1 MIDSVDERHGK
12 VCVST
17 AAALRLQTGCRRMWL
32 ERSDEHPSSPGGG
45 VTPCPTSGGERGG
58 SAQRDADGRSTTP
71 NGGGGRCPAVEL
83 TFTQMSQ
90 HGPHT
95 NDLPR
100 AGGHTQTISVT
111 IDPIRTIALRK
122 IYHSGRR
129 EVRAVDGVDLAVDEG
144 QFFGLLGPNG
154 AGKSTI
160 IGMLTTRVLPTSGV
174 AQVYGVDVVSS
185 PARVKQLIGVASQA
199 NTLDRSLTVVENLEF
214 HCRYYGIRAREA
226 RRRARELLE
235 QFHLMERA
243 DAMVSHLSGGM
254 AQRLMVA
261 RALAHRPPVLF
272 LDEPT
277 SGIDP
282 QSRINLWDILRDLH
296 KNGQTILL
304 TTHYMEEADALC
316 ERVAIIDHGRILADN
331 SPDELKRSIGTDA
344 VLTVLYDGD
353 AAAIARGLEGFPG
366 LRRVEQDGS
375 TLRLVT
381 ADTGDVIGRLVELGM
396 AAGRQVRNVTSIP
409 PSLESVFLTLTGR
422 EYRE

>member
-1 MIDSVDERHGK
+1 MDYRPTTH
-12 VCVST
+12 
-17 AAALRLQTGCRRMWL
+17 L
-32 ERSDEHPSSPGGG
+32 EPEDR
-45 VTPCPTSGGERGG
+45 
-58 SAQRDADGRSTTP
+58 
-71 NGGGGRCPAVEL
+71 
-83 TFTQMSQ
+83 
-90 HGPHT
+90 
-95 NDLPR
+95 
-100 AGGHTQTISVT
+100 TQTISVS
-111 IDPIRTIALRK
+111 IDPIRTFALRK

-160 IGMLTTRVLPTSGV
+160 IGMLTTRVLPTSGA

-235 QFHLMERA
+235 QFHLIERA

-316 ERVAIIDHGRILADN
+316 ERVAIIDHGRILADD

-353 AAAIARGLEGFPG
+353 AAAIARDLEGFPG
-366 LRRVEQDGS
+366 LRRVEQEGS

>member
-1 MIDSVDERHGK
+1 
-12 VCVST
+12 
-17 AAALRLQTGCRRMWL
+17 
-32 ERSDEHPSSPGGG
+32 
-45 VTPCPTSGGERGG
+45 
-58 SAQRDADGRSTTP
+58 
-71 NGGGGRCPAVEL
+71 
-83 TFTQMSQ
+83 
-90 HGPHT
+90 
-95 NDLPR
+95 
-100 AGGHTQTISVT
+100 VT

-122 IYHSGRR
+122 TYHSGRR

-185 PARVKQLIGVASQA
+185 PARVKQLLGVATQA
-199 NTLDRSLTVVENLEF
+199 NTLDRSLTVAENLEF
-214 HCRYYGIRAREA
+214 HCRYYGIGAREA

-353 AAAIARGLEGFPG
+353 AAAIARDLEGFPG

>member
-1 MIDSVDERHGK
+1 
-12 VCVST
+12 
-17 AAALRLQTGCRRMWL
+17 
-32 ERSDEHPSSPGGG
+32 
-45 VTPCPTSGGERGG
+45 
-58 SAQRDADGRSTTP
+58 
-71 NGGGGRCPAVEL
+71 
-83 TFTQMSQ
+83 
-90 HGPHT
+90 
-95 NDLPR
+95 
-100 AGGHTQTISVT
+100 VT

-185 PARVKQLIGVASQA
+185 PARVKQLLGVATQA
-199 NTLDRSLTVVENLEF
+199 NTLDRSLTVAENLEF

-353 AAAIARGLEGFPG
+353 AASIARGLEGFPG

-381 ADTGDVIGRLVELGM
+381 ADTGDVIGRLVELGT

>member
-1 MIDSVDERHGK
+1 
-12 VCVST
+12 
-17 AAALRLQTGCRRMWL
+17 
-32 ERSDEHPSSPGGG
+32 
-45 VTPCPTSGGERGG
+45 
-58 SAQRDADGRSTTP
+58 
-71 NGGGGRCPAVEL
+71 
-83 TFTQMSQ
+83 MSQ
-90 HGPHT
+90 HGPQT
-95 NDLPR
+95 NDLTR
-100 AGGHTQTISVT
+100 AGGRTDTISVT
-111 IDPIRTIALRK
+111 IDPIRTFALRK
-122 IYHSGRR
+122 TYHSGRR

-160 IGMLTTRVLPTSGV
+160 IGMLTTRVLPTSGA

-316 ERVAIIDHGRILADN
+316 ERVAIIDHGRILADD

-353 AAAIARGLEGFPG
+353 AAAIARDLEGFPG
-366 LRRVEQDGS
+366 LRRVEQEGS

-396 AAGRQVRNVTSIP
+396 AAGRQVRNVTAIP

>member
-1 MIDSVDERHGK
+1 
-12 VCVST
+12 
-17 AAALRLQTGCRRMWL
+17 
-32 ERSDEHPSSPGGG
+32 
-45 VTPCPTSGGERGG
+45 
-58 SAQRDADGRSTTP
+58 
-71 NGGGGRCPAVEL
+71 
-83 TFTQMSQ
+83 
-90 HGPHT
+90 
-95 NDLPR
+95 
-100 AGGHTQTISVT
+100 VT
-111 IDPIRTIALRK
+111 IAPIRTVALRK
-122 IYHSGRR
+122 SYHSGHV
-129 EVRAVDGVDLAVDEG
+129 EVRAVDGVDLEVDEG

-154 AGKSTI
+154 AGKSTM
-160 IGMLTTRVLPTSGV
+160 IGMLTTRVLPTSGA
-174 AQVYGVDVVSS
+174 AQVYGLDVVSS
-185 PARVKQLIGVASQA
+185 PAQVKRLLGVASQT
-199 NTLDRSLTVVENLEF
+199 NTLDRSLTVAENLEF

-226 RRRARELLE
+226 RQRARELLE
-235 QFHLMERA
+235 RFHLLERA

-282 QSRINLWDILRDLH
+282 QSRINLWDILRELH
-296 KNGQTILL
+296 KDGQTILL

-316 ERVAIIDHGRILADN
+316 ERVAIIDHGRVLADN
-331 SPDELKRSIGTDA
+331 SPDALKRSIGADA

-353 AAAIARGLEGFPG
+353 AAAIGRGLEGLPG
-366 LRRVEQDGS
+366 LRRVEQDGA

-381 ADTGDVIGRLVELGM
+381 ADTGDVIRRLVELGI